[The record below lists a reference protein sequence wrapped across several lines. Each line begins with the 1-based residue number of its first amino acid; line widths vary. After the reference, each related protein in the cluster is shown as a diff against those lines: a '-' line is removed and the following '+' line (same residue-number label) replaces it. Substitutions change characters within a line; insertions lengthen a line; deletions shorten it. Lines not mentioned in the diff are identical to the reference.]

1 MCRDGPILG
10 LGPGTITKGIVY
22 SVVPEVE
29 RLCVPPTLSA
39 AFNMADN
46 SESMMTPSLLELFSR
61 RKPDP
66 KAKCE

>member
-1 MCRDGPILG
+1 MIIG
-10 LGPGTITKGIVY
+10 LLYLVLTKGTVY

-39 AFNMADN
+39 AFDMADN
-46 SESMMTPSLLELFSR
+46 SESMMTPSLLKLFSR